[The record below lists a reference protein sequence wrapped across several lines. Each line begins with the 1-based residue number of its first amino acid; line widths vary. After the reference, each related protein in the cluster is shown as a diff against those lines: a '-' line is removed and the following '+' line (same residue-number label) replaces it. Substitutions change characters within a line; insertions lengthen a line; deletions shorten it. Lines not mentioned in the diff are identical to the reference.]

1 MRDLL
6 SHPEHEIRAFLNGL
20 RGRQQVTTYLAHVL
34 AEKVIALQAV
44 DLETG
49 VNKEL
54 IERAAQEAMDH
65 LSYVLGKYGD
75 TNLRDVWY
83 ECIPALRKHHLRSEV
98 PQDPDTYHRT
108 RLAN

>member
-20 RGRQQVTTYLAHVL
+20 RGREQVTAYLAHVL
-34 AEKVIALQAV
+34 AERVIALQAV

-49 VNKEL
+49 VNQEL
-54 IERAAQEAMDH
+54 TEQAAAQAMDH
-65 LSYVLGKYGD
+65 LAYVLRKYGD

-83 ECIPALRKHHLRSEV
+83 ECIPALRNHKLCSQV
-98 PQDPDTYHRT
+98 PQDPGTYHRT